1 MILPQTHEERA
12 DPATTDNSGELRSP
26 PCLSSNVSR
35 TRSMISL
42 AALLTAVALAAVF
55 IAVVWRLG
63 RTAAGACLA
72 LGIILLLGSV
82 SSCSYGMHFYM
93 GDSAWPSYLFQ

>member
-1 MILPQTHEERA
+1 
-12 DPATTDNSGELRSP
+12 
-26 PCLSSNVSR
+26 
-35 TRSMISL
+35 MISL

-93 GDSAWPSYLFQ
+93 GDSAWPSYLFQILACASAVAFVSSIAIKLCAKPKLDRKEAE